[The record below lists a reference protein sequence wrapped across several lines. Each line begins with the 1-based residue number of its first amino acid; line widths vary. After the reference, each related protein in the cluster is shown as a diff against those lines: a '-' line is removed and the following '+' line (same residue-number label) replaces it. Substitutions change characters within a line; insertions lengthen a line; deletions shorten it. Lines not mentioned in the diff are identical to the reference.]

1 MIGGYKNMLKT
12 HGSARLNLV
21 AIAQN
26 VKKTSEIAHFGVIF
40 LILGPKEA
48 PVESENIRNGLAMPK
63 NPYFDPSHISEVPLG
78 TKR

>member
-26 VKKTSEIAHFGVIF
+26 VKKTSEIAHFGVI
-40 LILGPKEA
+40 LILVPKEA

-63 NPYFDPSHISEVPLG
+63 NPYFDPSHISELSLG
-78 TKR
+78 AKR